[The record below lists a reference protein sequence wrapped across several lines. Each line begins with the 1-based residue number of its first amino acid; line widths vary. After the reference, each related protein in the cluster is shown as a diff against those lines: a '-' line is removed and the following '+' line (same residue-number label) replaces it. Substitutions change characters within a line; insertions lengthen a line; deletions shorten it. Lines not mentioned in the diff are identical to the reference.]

1 MKIIYVTQDTGL
13 WGGIYVVFQHLQLLA
28 EAGHDAFLTTPA
40 TGPDW
45 YRLTVPVYR
54 VSELTPDLI
63 PEADIVVATSWTT
76 IRPVVESRKGIPVH
90 LCQGLEY
97 DYKELAP
104 HKEAIRAAYSY
115 PIPRLT
121 VAPHLTSALKAQFD
135 GEPYYVGQMV
145 DRNIFYPRQGRGTKP
160 PDRPFTIL
168 VVGPFQADF
177 KNIGTALKGIR
188 LARERLE
195 RPVGLVRVSQ
205 FPLTEE
211 EKEIIAPDAYHFYVP
226 YHEMGRFYREAD
238 LFVSMSKEAEGFG
251 LPAVEAMSCG
261 VPAILSRI
269 TSYTSFDPTP
279 DYARFV
285 EPMDVQGLADSIV
298 TTVRNPSLQEGLI
311 RGGLRVAATFA
322 KERLQ
327 ERLNSALVS
336 IRRQDPSLSSQQ

>member
-1 MKIIYVTQDTGL
+1 MKISYVTQSTEL

-40 TGPDW
+40 VGPDW
-45 YRLTVPVYR
+45 YRLTVPIHR
-54 VSELTPDLI
+54 VSQLTPDLI

-76 IRPVVESRKGIPVH
+76 IKPVVESQKGIPVH

-97 DYKELAP
+97 DYKELGP
-104 HKEAIRAAYSY
+104 HKEAILAAYSY

-121 VAPHLTSALKAQFD
+121 VAPHLTSTLKEQFE
-135 GEPYYVGQMV
+135 GETYYVGQMV
-145 DRNIFYPRQGRGTKP
+145 DRHIFHPRQGTGSRP

-177 KNIGTALKGIR
+177 KNIAIALKGIR

-195 RPVGLVRVSQ
+195 RPVRLVRVSQ
-205 FPLTEE
+205 FPLTEQ
-211 EKEIIAPDAYHFYVP
+211 EKEIITPDVYHFYVP
-226 YHEMGRFYREAD
+226 YHEMGRLYREAD

-261 VPAILSRI
+261 VPTILSRI
-269 TSYTSFDPTP
+269 TSYTSFDHTP

-285 EPMDVQGLADSIV
+285 DPMDVEGLAETIV
-298 TTVRNPSLQEGLI
+298 ETVRSRSLRESLI

-327 ERLNSALVS
+327 ERLNRALVS
-336 IRRQDPSLSSQQ
+336 IQRQKTILQQK